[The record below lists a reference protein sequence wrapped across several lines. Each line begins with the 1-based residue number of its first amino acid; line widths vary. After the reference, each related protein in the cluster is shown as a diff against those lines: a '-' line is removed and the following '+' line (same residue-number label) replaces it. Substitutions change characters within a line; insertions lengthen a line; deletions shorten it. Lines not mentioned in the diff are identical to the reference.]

1 MKDLNVY
8 NNMQPSSIPTSLLV
22 DWIPPHGSVVKINCD
37 ASLFNDSLVTGF
49 GCLIRDSNRAWIKG
63 CLGTLPPCTGCSRV
77 TGIRL
82 PDRIRTDP
90 IILVQYPTGASLPH
104 SFEPF
109 IIRTN
114 PNGASHTPTGHS
126 HRPTPRPTA
135 HGPPRNPTF
144 PPIPSRDVADTEGD
158 TTPRLASSPRQLFIV
173 SSRRQVSPSHAASAS
188 PRLRH
193 VSIGLKLVAAPLLR
207 FVVAPNLVEVVLIPP
222 HAR

>member
-1 MKDLNVY
+1 MDKSRGV
-8 NNMQPSSIPTSLLV
+8 
-22 DWIPPHGSVVKINCD
+22 HGS
-37 ASLFNDSLVTGF
+37 
-49 GCLIRDSNRAWIKG
+49 
-63 CLGTLPPCTGCSRV
+63 RV
-77 TGIRL
+77 SDYPIGSEPIRL
-82 PDRIRTDP
+82 YWFSTRRVIGCNRVQPDYTRPVIGSG
-90 IILVQYPTGASLPH
+90 VSLPH

-144 PPIPSRDVADTEGD
+144 PPIPSRDVADIEGD

>member
-1 MKDLNVY
+1 MEKPNEHYCHVFFSFYMRGISVL
-8 NNMQPSSIPTSLLV
+8 QPLYWSFT
-22 DWIPPHGSVVKINCD
+22 N
-37 ASLFNDSLVTGF
+37 
-49 GCLIRDSNRAWIKG
+49 
-63 CLGTLPPCTGCSRV
+63 LGVSMRQG
-77 TGIRL
+77 G
-82 PDRIRTDP
+82 
-90 IILVQYPTGASLPH
+90 GASLPH
-104 SFEPF
+104 SFKPF

-135 HGPPRNPTF
+135 HGPPCNPTF

-193 VSIGLKLVAAPLLR
+193 VSTGLKLVAAPLLR
-207 FVVAPNLVEVVLIPP
+207 FVVTPNLVEVVLIPP